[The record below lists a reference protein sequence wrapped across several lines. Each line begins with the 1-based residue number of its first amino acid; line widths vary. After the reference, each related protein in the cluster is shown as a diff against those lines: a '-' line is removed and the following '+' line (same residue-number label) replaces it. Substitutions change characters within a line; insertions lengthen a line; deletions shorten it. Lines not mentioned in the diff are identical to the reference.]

1 MRNQACDRSI
11 VEATKTIK
19 WTGKIIDLVEVI
31 YAICEDGS
39 INGGNVKL
47 NDLFEHIGI
56 MFDIE
61 IKDFSSLYSSIK
73 HRKAD
78 NRTYFLERL
87 AKRLNQRLDREDEK

>member
-1 MRNQACDRSI
+1 MRNQTCDRSI